1 MTGSSVSHQCFS
13 SPIPACVCL
22 DYTCL
27 DGFPWASS
35 PWLRPCMI
43 SPVLL
48 SILEVTLDTSL
59 NLICFSHDLM
69 HCLPWAPL
77 PVTSLHL
84 ILSAP
89 LLLPA
94 AELPAGHAFFSST
107 ILYFLRHFLY
117 CCTHPPSVTP
127 SPKYMH
133 FIMISEKLFLFI
145 STVLSNSI
153 EFSCRF
159 HF

>member
-1 MTGSSVSHQCFS
+1 MTGSSVSHQCFC

-59 NLICFSHDLM
+59 NLICFSHDLT

-107 ILYFLRHFLY
+107 ILYFLRPFFVLLY
-117 CCTHPPSVTP
+117 SSSFCYSK
-127 SPKYMH
+127 PKVYA
-133 FIMISEKLFLFI
+133 
-145 STVLSNSI
+145 
-153 EFSCRF
+153 F
-159 HF
+159 HYDFWKVVFMY